1 MSVSTVKTTRG
12 QHEFTLT
19 FVPLCVRVRVRASAS
34 VCVCV
39 AEEVKD
45 SDSGKNHRMIF

>member
-1 MSVSTVKTTRG
+1 MSVSTVKTTKG

-19 FVPLCVRVRVRASAS
+19 FVPLCVRVRASAN